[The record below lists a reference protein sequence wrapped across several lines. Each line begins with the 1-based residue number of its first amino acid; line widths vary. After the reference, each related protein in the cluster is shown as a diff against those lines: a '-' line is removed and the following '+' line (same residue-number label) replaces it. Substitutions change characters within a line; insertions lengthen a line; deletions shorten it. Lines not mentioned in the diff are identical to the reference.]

1 MKETILIVDDEP
13 HIRRIL
19 DYLLRQKGYEVEAA
33 ASGPEALDRIQGAL
47 NVPDL
52 ILLDLMMPEMDGF
65 EVCRRLR
72 ADYRSRQIPI
82 IIVTAKGEQ
91 IDRVRGLEGGANDYL
106 TKPYDH
112 KELVLRVRNTLEWS
126 RAQRQANPLTGLPG
140 NRAIEQEVQGRID
153 REESFS
159 FLYLDIDNFKAYNDY
174 YGYSRGDSAIRV
186 VAELV
191 RKCSKEHGGA
201 SAFVGHIGGDDFC
214 VVTEPGRAKA
224 LGDMIVEKFA
234 AAFKDLIEPEDLER
248 GYLEVRARQGGLL
261 RVDFPSLTIAVVT
274 DSGQQF
280 EHWGRVSDAAAELKS
295 FGKAHAGSIVV
306 TERREPGSEETPE
319 PANERSDSRD

>member
-1 MKETILIVDDEP
+1 LKETILIVDDEP

-19 DYLLRQKGYEVEAA
+19 DYLLRQQGYEVEAA
-33 ASGPEALDRIQGAL
+33 ASGPEALDRIQGSQHL
-47 NVPDL
+47 PDL

-72 ADYRSRQIPI
+72 DDYRSRQIPI

-153 REESFS
+153 REEAFS
-159 FLYLDIDNFKAYNDY
+159 FLYLDIDNFKAYNDF

-186 VAELV
+186 VAELL
-191 RKCSKEHGGA
+191 RDASREHGGD
-201 SAFVGHIGGDDFC
+201 SDFVGHIGGDDFC
-214 VVTEPGRAKA
+214 VVTEPELAKD
-224 LGDMIVEKFA
+224 LGDAIVARFA
-234 AAFKDLIEPEDLER
+234 MEFLKLIDAKDLDR
-248 GYLEVRARQGGLL
+248 GFLEVRARQGGLL

-274 DSGQQF
+274 DPGKQY

-295 FGKAHAGSIVV
+295 FGKTQTGSIVV
-306 TERREPGSEETPE
+306 TERRDPVPEDSTEPV
-319 PANERSDSRD
+319 NERSD

>member
-19 DYLLRQKGYEVEAA
+19 DYLLRQQGYEVDAA
-33 ASGPEALDRIQGAL
+33 ASGPAALDRIQGAL
-47 NVPDL
+47 NLPDL

-174 YGYSRGDSAIRV
+174 YGYSRGDSAIRI
-186 VAELV
+186 VAELL
-191 RKCSKEHGGA
+191 RDCSREHGGA
-201 SAFVGHIGGDDFC
+201 SDFVGHIGGDDFC
-214 VVTEPGRAKA
+214 VVTGPDGAEA
-224 LGDMIVEKFA
+224 LGEAIVERFSTEFMK
-234 AAFKDLIEPEDLER
+234 LIEPEDLER
-248 GYLEVRARQGGLL
+248 GYLEVRARQGGVL

-274 DSGQQF
+274 DQGRQY

-295 FGKAHAGSIVV
+295 FGKTQTGSIVV
-306 TERREPGSEETPE
+306 TERRETGSEESTQPV
-319 PANERSDSRD
+319 NERSD